1 MQMLVSCAPSLE
13 ARAQKVRFLYFCFS
27 TLIILLAV
35 FIFSPVI
42 PFVNFIMLKIFQLK
56 NTKRV
61 PGTSG
66 RLHRTEAGD
75 WVWSSD
81 EESEEK
87 STEPSVC
94 VVLL

>member
-1 MQMLVSCAPSLE
+1 
-13 ARAQKVRFLYFCFS
+13 
-27 TLIILLAV
+27 
-35 FIFSPVI
+35 
-42 PFVNFIMLKIFQLK
+42 MLKIFQLK